1 MEIFG
6 LGMGELIVIAI
17 ILILL
22 VGAKKLPE
30 LGRSIGLFGKEVKKG
45 LGPDEAEAADKKKKT
60 K

>member
-17 ILILL
+17 ILVLL

-30 LGRSIGLFGKEVKKG
+30 LGRSIGMFGREVKKG
-45 LGPDEAEAADKKKKT
+45 LGPEDDTDKKKQDK
-60 K
+60 

>member
-17 ILILL
+17 ILVLL

-45 LGPDEAEAADKKKKT
+45 FGPEDDVASSKKKT